1 MNEQKDRDEKTGR
14 FLPGNPGKPM
24 GSRSHFKQ
32 LEEALEREAKQQGK
46 NFYEKLAEWC
56 FRRPSVA
63 IAILKKFI
71 PDKTHAEIEIPEDP
85 ESAMAKARESLKK
98 KLNDI
103 SKRLGDIDHIRPKE
117 SNEKSIKEK

>member
-1 MNEQKDRDEKTGR
+1 MNKKIGTKRQGGFYLVT
-14 FLPGNPGKPM
+14 LAN
-24 GSRSHFKQ
+24 
-32 LEEALEREAKQQGK
+32 LWALEVK